1 MHARTAFC
9 ASTSV
14 EACGVAIVASLLPHH
29 CNHYYSLELGQFV
42 KYTEKLARMKL
53 TLSSVL
59 ALFLLATTRR
69 AHGFLPA
76 ISKNRIAD
84 VSYNTLNMCICID
97 CARVTNCAA
106 YHFVETKH
114 EQPHMTENPT
124 FEPRDGSPT
133 IHVNVRTI
141 RNNQDRKKEIERM
154 WREHEGE
161 TQRAMEN
168 QDKDD
173 DTLYGEET
181 YDLTPV
187 TTYEYDVVKC
197 EDFVSDPGCW
207 VRNMPEE
214 IRLANP
220 DFVPS

>member
-1 MHARTAFC
+1 
-9 ASTSV
+9 
-14 EACGVAIVASLLPHH
+14 
-29 CNHYYSLELGQFV
+29 
-42 KYTEKLARMKL
+42 MKL

-59 ALFLLATTRR
+59 ALFLLAATTRR
-69 AHGFLPA
+69 AHGFLPV
-76 ISKNRIAD
+76 ISTKTRVA
-84 VSYNTLNMCICID
+84 TLNMCICID

-106 YHFVETKH
+106 YHFVESKH
-114 EQPHMTENPT
+114 EQPHICEDPT
-124 FEPRDGSPT
+124 FEPREGSPT

-141 RNNQDRKKEIERM
+141 RNTEDRKKEIERM

-168 QDKDD
+168 KQDKDD
-173 DTLYGEET
+173 ETLYGEET